1 MTVTSKQIAEMV
13 QVSRGT
19 VDRVLNNRGGVKKET
34 ERKVRE
40 VAEKLGYVPNRAGK
54 ALSNSKRTIL
64 LGFIL
69 NSEGNPFYEDVLNG
83 IESAKNAYPDFTV
96 ACKIKTLRGYHVEDQ
111 VKAIRHMQRAGVSA
125 LILTPV
131 NDDRVAEQLNQAVAA
146 GIPVVTL
153 NTDIEHTERLLHV
166 GCNYVASGKTAVGLI
181 GLLAGGHASVAIV
194 TGSMSML
201 GHSQRV
207 HGFLEDMK
215 QDYPN
220 MRCVDVVENYDDDEK
235 SYTVVKRLLKKSPD
249 ITAVYFAAG
258 GVNGGIRA
266 IEECRGDNMP
276 IIVTCDDVEQT
287 KQLVKKGKIEATICQ
302 QPHRQGF
309 ESVNLVLEYL
319 ISGKKPENDVVY
331 MENQIKIAQN
341 ID

>member
-1 MTVTSKQIAEMV
+1 MAVTSKQIAEMV
-13 QVSRGT
+13 HVSRGT

-34 ERKVRE
+34 EQKVRE
-40 VAEKLGYVPNRAGK
+40 IAEKLGYVPNRAGK
-54 ALSNSKRTIL
+54 ALSSSKRTIL
-64 LGFIL
+64 LGLVL
-69 NSEGNPFYEDVLNG
+69 NCEGNPFYGEVLRG
-83 IESAKNAYPDFTV
+83 IESAKNAYPDFAV
-96 ACKIKTLRGYHVEDQ
+96 EFKIKKLRGYHVEDQ
-111 VKAIRHMQRAGVSA
+111 IKAIGQLQRSGVSA
-125 LILTPV
+125 LIITPV
-131 NDDRVAEQLNQAVAA
+131 NDESVAQKINKAVAA

-153 NTDIEHTERLLHV
+153 NTDIEHTDRLLHV
-166 GCNYVASGKTAVGLI
+166 GCNYLASGKTAVGII
-181 GLLAGGHASVAIV
+181 GLLTGGRASVAIV

-207 HGFLEDMK
+207 RGFLDDMER
-215 QDYPN
+215 DYPN
-220 MRCVDVVENYDDDEK
+220 MSCVDIVENYDDDTK
-235 SYTVVKRLLKKSPD
+235 SYEVVKHLMKKSPE

-266 IEECRGDNMP
+266 IEQCCEGKMP
-276 IIVTCDDVEQT
+276 IIITCDDVEQT

-309 ESVNLVLEYL
+309 EAVSFVLEYL
-319 ISGKKPENDVVY
+319 ISNKKPENDVVY